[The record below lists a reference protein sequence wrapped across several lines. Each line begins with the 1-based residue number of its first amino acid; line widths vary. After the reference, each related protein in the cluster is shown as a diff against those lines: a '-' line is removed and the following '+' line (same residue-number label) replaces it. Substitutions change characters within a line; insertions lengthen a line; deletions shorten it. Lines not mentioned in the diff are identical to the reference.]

1 VDELDIDAG
10 LALAEELSQPRLCGT
25 LGEKRASDLLQE
37 RFGMAGWH
45 SVEQSVVITNAVEIN
60 LKLLLLLAA
69 TVCVAGWFS
78 SEIFLF
84 FVSLF
89 VIIILKAGKIV
100 WSSSAEGKT
109 LWVRRRRISEAAN
122 LIFLSAPE
130 ARPDIWLCAHYD
142 SKGQT
147 QSLLIRLLLITG
159 SSAALAISCF
169 AALGYLFVAEEQ
181 LALLQKIFTSV
192 ALVCL
197 LPLLFIRTTNA
208 SPGAL
213 DNAGSV
219 AAIYT
224 LFNAVQRRAFSG
236 RVGIVLT
243 TGEEWGL
250 VGGFAAAKWL
260 AERYSGRPMP
270 LVINLEGIG
279 GSTNLRWRLPPSK
292 LQKGRRDELTIL
304 RSEPGIKLLRLLPG
318 AAADHLAFWHHEI
331 PAVTLFAFGNK
342 IRHIHRPADSF
353 EKIDVK
359 AFTFATGK
367 ILNILKNLSQ
377 PSMITS

>member
-1 VDELDIDAG
+1 
-10 LALAEELSQPRLCGT
+10 
-25 LGEKRASDLLQE
+25 
-37 RFGMAGWH
+37 MADGH
-45 SVEQSVVITNAVEIN
+45 SFEQSLVITNAVESN

-69 TVCVAGWFS
+69 VVCVVGWLP
-78 SEIFLF
+78 SEIFLL
-84 FVSLF
+84 FVSLI
-89 VIIILKAGKIV
+89 VISAWKTGKIV

-109 LWVRRRRISEAAN
+109 WWLRHRQVAESAN
-122 LIFLSAPE
+122 LIFLSSPE
-130 ARPDIWLCAHYD
+130 AIPDIWLCAHYD

-147 QSLLIRLLLITG
+147 QSLLTRILLITG
-159 SSAALAISCF
+159 YSGSLALSCF
-169 AALGYLFVAEEQ
+169 AALGYLFVAQQQ
-181 LALLQKIFTSV
+181 LVLLQRIFTSG

-224 LFNAVQRRAFSG
+224 IFNAVKHRAFSS
-236 RVGIVLT
+236 RIGIMLP

-260 AERYSGRPMP
+260 AERYSDRPMP

-279 GSTNLRWRLPPSK
+279 GSQKLRWRLPPAK
-292 LQKGRRDELTIL
+292 LQKKNRDKLTVL
-304 RSEPGIKLLRLLPG
+304 RAVSGIKQLRLLPG
-318 AAADHLAFWHHEI
+318 AAADHLAFWHHAI
-331 PAVTLFAFGNK
+331 PAVTLFGFGSK

-359 AFTFATGK
+359 AFAFATRE
-367 ILNILKNLSQ
+367 LMNILKKLPQS
-377 PSMITS
+377 SMIAS